1 MFNDHS
7 SRIPTSVV
15 LGTHNL
21 KKVDKTMRYAVDK
34 TCIHP
39 DFKDERYGNDIM
51 LLKVSRYPFASGMM
65 QDTKHAMNWSLLFVS
80 PAV

>member
-1 MFNDHS
+1 
-7 SRIPTSVV
+7 
-15 LGTHNL
+15 
-21 KKVDKTMRYAVDK
+21 MRYAVDK

-51 LLKVSRYPFASGMM
+51 LLKVITYPFASGMM